1 MHIERFLGRIGCSM
15 SFDRHDNTSFWHNIM
30 AMYQR
35 GGYSS
40 VPHDNHIICKP
51 HGVGSGD
58 ETINLSDGI
67 FKFHAVILNTMHLLI
82 KTLG

>member
-1 MHIERFLGRIGCSM
+1 MHIEHFLGRTGCSM
-15 SFDRHDNTSFWHNIM
+15 SFDRHDNTSFWHM

-40 VPHDNHIICKP
+40 VPHDNHICKS

-58 ETINLSDGI
+58 ETISLSDGI
-67 FKFHAVILNTMHLLI
+67 DFQVSCSDP
-82 KTLG
+82 

>member
-1 MHIERFLGRIGCSM
+1 MHIERFLGRIGYSM
-15 SFDRHDNTSFWHNIM
+15 SFDRHDNTSFWQNM
-30 AMYQR
+30 ALYQR

-40 VPHDNHIICKP
+40 VPHDNHIM
-51 HGVGSGD
+51 GSGD

-82 KTLG
+82 NTLG